1 MTHGERVCART
12 VRPHPRQATSGEQ
25 LVVALNRL
33 RPTWESMTEADRAEL
48 FVACLPARP
57 DDGTGSGVARRS
69 PKDVIV
75 VLPSVAAAL
84 GPGTGLWVLDLPP
97 GAPVDAFL
105 AAVLK
110 QLGVQDAPPLPYL
123 LNLCVEAPSLDT
135 RLRRIAFLLQHTGP
149 HKAYAKADVA
159 ATTVAY
165 LPGVPPPFPEDHNAS
180 GAGAGAGTSASA
192 KPKGGRAA
200 GAAAGAGGGSGSR
213 KRARPPSPK
222 APAFFI
228 DDDGVMVLDDASSDD
243 DGGGG
248 GFVDHDSDSDRDRD
262 RDSYAGREAAPA
274 RRPADAALAVVLCA
288 PGGVFEH
295 VNPFAPS
302 LHPAV
307 APLLASSRLDASDLG
322 VKAFPSASV
331 ITAMVCSTP
340 PRSQA
345 AARALFQALHL
356 HASGVTNAMYAKMGA
371 SACVPLL
378 DSGQRQVMAAPTAVF
393 VSVPARACAPAAAA
407 DDGDKAGGTIASR
420 KRPRGATAGAGVGAG
435 AGAGGRAPLSVL
447 QNNGGGGGG
456 GAEVWEEVD
465 DSVGGVRLAPGV
477 AAQLLQYVDLGPDA
491 NAFLLRCGAK
501 VAPSAADVAHAVAAR
516 GETLAPEDLLA
527 TLKALAAVR
536 GSLPKAAVVAMGK
549 ATCLVG
555 VRGGPGGGAL
565 ELARAS
571 DVFLDDDPA
580 LAALLQPLVAPA
592 EALHGLYRDAGAK
605 WLSSSVTRSNGAR
618 GSGRASP
625 LADALLR
632 RLLARQSLLQQS
644 NRGVRF
650 DYALPTAAKWLAS
663 LRVR

>member
-1 MTHGERVCART
+1 
-12 VRPHPRQATSGEQ
+12 
-25 LVVALNRL
+25 VVALNHL
-33 RPTWESMTEADRAEL
+33 RSTWESSTAADLAEVS
-48 FVACLPARP
+48 VACLPARP
-57 DDGTGSGVARRS
+57 DDGTGGGVVRRS
-69 PKDVIV
+69 PKDTIV

-84 GPGTGLWVLDLPP
+84 GPGTGMWVLDLPP

-105 AAVLK
+105 AAALK

-135 RLRRIAFLLQHTGP
+135 RLRRIAFLLQHTGS

-180 GAGAGAGTSASA
+180 GAGAGAGTSAGA

-200 GAAAGAGGGSGSR
+200 GAAAGAGGGGGSR

-228 DDDGVMVLDDASSDD
+228 DDDGAMVLDDASSDD

-248 GFVDHDSDSDRDRD
+248 GFVDHDSDRNCDG
-262 RDSYAGREAAPA
+262 DSYAGREAAPA
-274 RRPADAALAVVLCA
+274 RRPADEALAVVLCA
-288 PGGVFEH
+288 PGRVFEH

-307 APLLASSRLDASDLG
+307 APLLASSRLDASDVG

-340 PRSQA
+340 PRSHA
-345 AARALFQALHL
+345 AARTLFQALHL

-378 DSGQRQVMAAPTAVF
+378 DSCQRQVMAAPTAVF
-393 VSVPARACAPAAAA
+393 VSVPGRACAPATAA
-407 DDGDKAGGTIASR
+407 DDGDKAGGTTAPR
-420 KRPRGATAGAGVGAG
+420 KRPLEATAGAG
-435 AGAGGRAPLSVL
+435 AGAGDRVPLSVL

-456 GAEVWEEVD
+456 GGGGAEVWEQVD
-465 DSVGGVRLAPGV
+465 GSAGGVRLPPGV
-477 AAQLLQYVDLGPDA
+477 AAQLLQFVDLGPDA
-491 NAFLLRCGAK
+491 NAFLQRCGAK

-516 GETLAPEDLLA
+516 GNTLALGDLLA
-527 TLKALAAVR
+527 ALKALAAVR

-549 ATCLVG
+549 STCLLG

-565 ELARAS
+565 ELTRAS
-571 DVFLDDDPA
+571 DVFLDDDHA
-580 LAALLQPLVAPA
+580 LAALLRPLVAPA
-592 EALHGLYRDAGAK
+592 EVLHGFYRDVGAK
-605 WLSSSVTRSNGAR
+605 WLSSAVTRCYGVG
-618 GSGRASP
+618 GSSRASP

-632 RLLARQSLLQQS
+632 RLLARQSMLQQS
-644 NRGVRF
+644 SRGVRF
-650 DYALPTAAKWLAS
+650 DYALPTAAEWLAS